1 MEIDKIQLLLILV
14 AVLSILS
21 CSRTGDINIDFKP
34 ATAAAAADSS
44 SYNGNVLFGIPVDSY
59 NVVNGTV
66 KNNQLISSILE
77 SYGVSGDQ
85 IQKILDENKE
95 TFDPRKIKKG
105 NNYTVFL
112 RKDTLSRA
120 DYFIY
125 EHDDF
130 VKYVF
135 SFRDSLKIN
144 RYNAEVRHEMR
155 FSSGTINS
163 SLWNAAIENGLNPNI
178 TGTLSEIYQWTIDF
192 FGLQKGDKFKV
203 VYDEQFIEN
212 KSVGISA
219 IYAAVFEHAGTAIYA
234 IPFMQGSTTSYY
246 ALNGTNLRKAFL
258 KAPLKFSRIS
268 SRFTGA
274 RMHPILKI
282 VRPHY
287 GVDYAA
293 PVGTPV
299 HSIGDGRVIEASY
312 ENGAGRIIKVR
323 HNSVYTTVYM
333 HLSRFAPGIKAGSFV
348 QQGETIG
355 YVGTTGLSTG
365 PHLDFR
371 FYQNGSPVDPLKVD
385 TPSADPVSPENQDK
399 FEKVKAAALDLINTI
414 E

>member
-219 IYAAVFEHAGTAIYA
+219 IYAEVFEHAGTAIYA